1 MTQQQ
6 KQKERPQQATRTVG
20 EIVIATL
27 DLLLSLPLIFVLVK
41 VFQARAPGDNV
52 NGTSAGL
59 FLATCIVLLSA
70 GLLLWARQY
79 KLARLFQWI
88 AALSTLIFTLISVIQ
103 IWSHITTLW
112 ITCVLYGAVT
122 LVLTTLALLL
132 QKQKEN

>member
-59 FLATCIVLLSA
+59 FLRACSSGRVSTSLPVCSS
-70 GLLLWARQY
+70 
-79 KLARLFQWI
+79 RLP
-88 AALSTLIFTLISVIQ
+88 L
-103 IWSHITTLW
+103 
-112 ITCVLYGAVT
+112 
-122 LVLTTLALLL
+122 
-132 QKQKEN
+132 